1 MKTDDGQPPNWFE
14 ISDGSKANE
23 RSIAPLVYVKAE
35 AKIVDKDTIEVW
47 SPKLKNPKFV
57 RFAWHALARHNL
69 VNGEGIPAISFRT
82 DKLPQMWNRR

>member
-1 MKTDDGQPPNWFE
+1 LKTDDGQPPNWFE